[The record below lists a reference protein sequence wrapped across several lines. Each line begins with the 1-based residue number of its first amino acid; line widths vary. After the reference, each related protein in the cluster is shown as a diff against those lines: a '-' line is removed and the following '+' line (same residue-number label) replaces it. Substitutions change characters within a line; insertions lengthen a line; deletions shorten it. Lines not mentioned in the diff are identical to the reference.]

1 MDKSSIQ
8 NRDVFNMAVGDRMV
22 TIMGYLSDV
31 ESGSFWAFNI
41 LLNCTQYFSDI
52 VILADFD
59 KNVLNFFPVV

>member
-41 LLNCTQYFSDI
+41 LLNCTQYF
-52 VILADFD
+52 
-59 KNVLNFFPVV
+59 